1 MRKIIIASHHNFA
14 NGLKDTVE
22 YIVPNQTEIIAIAA
36 YTTNEP
42 VQSAVTEALSS
53 LSSED
58 EAIVFT
64 DLLGGSVNQEFA
76 KYIAKDNVH
85 IITGMN
91 LPVVLGVLMGLAE
104 SKIDPDFLR
113 ATVSDAKEQLVY
125 VNDYFSQQTLDEDDE

>member
-14 NGLKDTVE
+14 NGLNDTVE
-22 YIVPNQTEIIAIAA
+22 YIVPNQTEIITIAA

-42 VQSAVTEALSS
+42 VQSAVAGALSS

-64 DLLGGSVNQEFA
+64 DLLGGSVNQEFV

-91 LPVVLGVLMGLAE
+91 LPVVLGVLMGLTE